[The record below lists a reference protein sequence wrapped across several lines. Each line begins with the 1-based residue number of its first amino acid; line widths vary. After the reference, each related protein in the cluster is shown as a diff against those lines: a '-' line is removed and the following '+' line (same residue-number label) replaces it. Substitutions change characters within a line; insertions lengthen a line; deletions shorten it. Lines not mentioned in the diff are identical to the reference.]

1 MPKLARMKLEVT
13 GTVIEWRGPAP
24 FFFLPISGD
33 AADQVREAARLVS
46 YGWGV
51 VPVEVTI
58 DGRTWQTSLMPKQ
71 GKYLLPLKD
80 DLRLASGVELGGELT
95 VTIYISA

>member
-1 MPKLARMKLEVT
+1 MQLEIS

-24 FFFLPISGD
+24 FYFLPISGD
-33 AADQVREAARLVS
+33 DAERIWEAAKHLS

-51 VPVEVTI
+51 VPVEVQVA
-58 DGRTWQTSLMPKQ
+58 GRSWTTSLMPKQ

-80 DLRLASGVELGGELT
+80 DLRRAAGITPGAQIT
-95 VTIYISA
+95 VIISFAH